1 MKKLAAALLTAMA
14 AVAPVAIAP
23 VADADI
29 CAGAHGRHFA
39 AGGCTN
45 VVGDVA
51 VGADTDFGTTTWR
64 VDGADR
70 IRWSSDP
77 GVERELPV
85 GTDLV
90 VVRMTVIPHAIV
102 DWASEGCTLMLDE
115 ADGDR
120 SARTWEPASS
130 SYLDL
135 DFDDPTT
142 TGCDSTRLGR
152 YEAAVGFLVPVDAGE
167 DADLRLAV
175 QTVDQLPRYL
185 RVTL

>member
-1 MKKLAAALLTAMA
+1 MTGWWRRNRVALVATLVLAPLT
-14 AVAPVAIAP
+14 VGIVFQNEWGGFREGRPVEP
-23 VADADI
+23 V
-29 CAGAHGRHFA
+29 
-39 AGGCTN
+39 
-45 VVGDVA
+45 DVA

-120 SARTWEPASS
+120 SARTWEPASP

-185 RVTL
+185 RITL